1 MLDNFYGMNKITA
14 LLGVV
19 LVLVSAGFVYYFV
32 TLPETPVVTVY
43 EEETFVFVDGNG
55 GELTV
60 QYDESAELALVT
72 FADTEYELLQVAAGT
87 GTRYESSNGLV
98 VFTEQLGEARLEVAG
113 ELVAVGVLPET
124 VPLDEGVIGTVT
136 DLQPVVLD
144 GIAVVDV
151 PVLGQ
156 RCVDSATVDCAA
168 LEAAARQ

>member
-1 MLDNFYGMNKITA
+1 MNKITA

-32 TLPETPVVTVY
+32 TLPEAPVVTVY
-43 EEETFVFVDGNG
+43 EEEIFVFVDAEGA
-55 GELTV
+55 ELTV

-72 FADTEYELLQVAAGT
+72 FADTEYELMRVTSESGA
-87 GTRYESSNGLV
+87 RYESLNELV
-98 VFTEQLGEARLEVAG
+98 VFTEQQGEARLEVAG
-113 ELVAVGVLPET
+113 ELVAVGVLLET

-136 DLQPVVLD
+136 DQQPVVLD

-156 RCVDSATVDCAA
+156 RCVDSATVNCAA
-168 LEAAARQ
+168 LEVAARE